1 LDRVLACTDFE
12 SKFLHTTIYALTR
25 EISDHTP
32 LFLNTGGSSTIYQPQ
47 FKFELG
53 WLLQD
58 GFCDMVR
65 DIWQSVDTDGT
76 PLERWQEKIRKMRQ
90 YLRGWAKNI
99 SGAYK
104 KEKKIL
110 LNKLDELD

>member
-1 LDRVLACTDFE
+1 
-12 SKFLHTTIYALTR
+12 
-25 EISDHTP
+25 
-32 LFLNTGGSSTIYQPQ
+32 
-47 FKFELG
+47 
-53 WLLQD
+53 
-58 GFCDMVR
+58 MVR